1 LHRTEGETKP
11 SASDQENLTKTAAV
25 ILAGGKGTRLSGTVD
40 DRPKVLATVNGKPF
54 LGYLL
59 GQLKAAHI
67 RRVVLCT
74 GYMGDM
80 IRESFGSEYDGMTL
94 AYSHETVPMGTGGA
108 LRLAMPLLDSDPVLV
123 MNGDSYCQADLET
136 FFVWRREQNILN
148 AMVLTLLDDVA
159 RFGSVDMDGRN
170 RITRFREKTQEM
182 SRGFINAGIYLLSRE
197 SIARIPEDR
206 PVSLEREIF
215 PALVEEGIGGFQCRG
230 RFIDIGTPESYRGAE
245 AFFADQNTAHQHY

>member
-1 LHRTEGETKP
+1 LQRTGSETKP
-11 SASDQENLTKTAAV
+11 NAPEKGSLAGTTAA

-40 DRPKVLATVNGKPF
+40 DRPKVLAAVNGKPF

-108 LRLAMPLLDSDPVLV
+108 LRLAMPLLDSDPFLV
-123 MNGDSYCQADLET
+123 MNGDSYCHADLET
-136 FFVWRREQNILN
+136 FFVWRREQNIPN

-170 RITRFREKTQEM
+170 RITRFREKTQEI

-197 SIARIPEDR
+197 SIARIPADR

-215 PALVEEGIGGFQCRG
+215 PTLIEEGITGFQCRG
-230 RFIDIGTPESYRGAE
+230 RFIDIGTPESYHGAE
-245 AFFADQNTAHQHY
+245 AFFADLDAGHNHH